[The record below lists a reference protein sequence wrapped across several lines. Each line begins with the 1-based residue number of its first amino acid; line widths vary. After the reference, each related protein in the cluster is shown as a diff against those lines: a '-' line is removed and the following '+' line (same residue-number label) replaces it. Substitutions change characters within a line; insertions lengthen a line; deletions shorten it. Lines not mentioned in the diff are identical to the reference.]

1 LISNL
6 SKNEPFFVIPAKAG
20 IQFSVIASAAKQSF
34 NTEEMLHL
42 RETNYFNFFAQ
53 KLFDI
58 RA

>member
-1 LISNL
+1 MIVS
-6 SKNEPFFVIPAKAG
+6 FVSIGMRWG
-20 IQFSVIASAAKQSF
+20 INNSVIASAAKQSF